1 MAGTIWTPVLG
12 WVAAI
17 GAAFAFALAAPS
29 ESGLLGK
36 FPRFT
41 AKRMHDQTP
50 VVLPQQLPSD
60 RTLAVVVFRTSQ
72 QNEAQGW
79 IDGLNLNRDSSI
91 AWVRIPVFSDRN
103 DEAQRRTK
111 EALLL
116 ARFPSDDERSRM
128 MAATT
133 DKQALVRAAGL
144 ADTEHVS
151 LLVLDRDG
159 NVLAKAQGPYDE
171 AKAQALRQTALGQ
184 D

>member
-36 FPRFT
+36 LPSFT
-41 AKRMHDQTP
+41 AKRMHDQASIA
-50 VVLPQQLPSD
+50 LPRQLPSH
-60 RTLAVVVFRTSQ
+60 RTLALVVFKNSQ
-72 QNEAQGW
+72 QGEAQGW
-79 IDGLNLNRDSSI
+79 IDGLKLNQDSAIS
-91 AWVRIPVFSDRN
+91 WVRMPVFSDRN

-116 ARFPSDDERSRM
+116 ARFPSEDERSRM
-128 MAATT
+128 MAVVT
-133 DKQALVRAAGL
+133 DKDAFVRAAGL
-144 ADTEHVS
+144 ASADHVS

-171 AKAQALRQTALGQ
+171 AKAQALRRTVVGQ
-184 D
+184 E